1 MSNGIYVTRDDLV
14 EYVKARLG
22 HPVLELELE
31 LAEKD
36 GLGHVHLAINDTL
49 DWFFRYNQD
58 EANFHDWMILYLK
71 AGIIEYDIPEE
82 VTDVIDV
89 APSYGNGFT
98 PWTAFDVGA
107 GESLV
112 ATTGWSQFD
121 LVTYTAAQRYIADVK
136 KLVGTQYQVRFH
148 PFLHKLRIFPT
159 PRVDR
164 VAICRI
170 YRKTVIG
177 EVFANISFRDL
188 VVARCK
194 IMWGEILDRDDYTLP
209 GGGKVN
215 GSRLLEQARADLKEA
230 EQKIWDESAKPF
242 ILTDLDM

>member
-1 MSNGIYVTRDDLV
+1 MNSGIYVTRDDLA

-22 HPVLELELE
+22 SPVLELELE
-31 LAEKD
+31 LEEKD
-36 GLGHVHLAINDTL
+36 GLGHIYLAINDTL
-49 DWFFRYNQD
+49 DWFYRYNQD
-58 EANFHDWMILYLK
+58 EANYHDWMVLYLK
-71 AGIIEYDIPEE
+71 AGIIEYDTPEE
-82 VTDVIDV
+82 VSDVVDV
-89 APSYGNGFT
+89 APSFGNGFT

-136 KLVGTQYQVRFH
+136 KLVGIQYQVRFH
-148 PFLHKLRIFPT
+148 PFQHKLRIFPT
-159 PRVDR
+159 PRADR

-170 YRKTVIG
+170 YTKAKIG

-188 VVARCK
+188 VVARTK

-215 GSRLLEQARADLKEA
+215 GARLLENARADLLRYE
-230 EQKIWDESAKPF
+230 EKIVDESARPF

>member
-1 MSNGIYVTRDDLV
+1 MNSGIYVTRDDLA

-22 HPVLELELE
+22 SPVLELELE
-31 LAEKD
+31 LEEKD
-36 GLGHVHLAINDTL
+36 GLGHIYLAINDTL
-49 DWFFRYNQD
+49 DWFYRYNQD
-58 EANFHDWMILYLK
+58 EANYHDWMVLYLK
-71 AGIIEYDIPEE
+71 AGIIEYDTPEE
-82 VTDVIDV
+82 VSDVVDV
-89 APSYGNGFT
+89 APSFGNGFT

-136 KLVGTQYQVRFH
+136 KLVGIQYQVRFH
-148 PFLHKLRIFPT
+148 PFQHKLRIFPT
-159 PRVDR
+159 PRADR

-170 YRKTVIG
+170 YTKAKVG

-188 VVARCK
+188 VVARTK

-215 GSRLLEQARADLKEA
+215 GARLLENARADLLRYE
-230 EQKIWDESAKPF
+230 EKIWDESARPF

>member
-1 MSNGIYVTRDDLV
+1 MNTFITRDDLV

-36 GLGHVHLAINDTL
+36 GLGHIHLAINDTL
-49 DWFFRYNQD
+49 DWFFRYDQD
-58 EANFHDWMILYLK
+58 EANYHDWMVLRLK
-71 AGIIEYDIPEE
+71 KGIIEYDVPED

-89 APSYGNGFT
+89 APSFGNGFT

-121 LVTYTAAQRYIADVK
+121 LVTYTGAMRYIADVQ
-136 KLVGTQYQVRFH
+136 KLVGIQYQVRFH

-159 PRVDR
+159 PKQDR
-164 VAICRI
+164 VAVCKI

-177 EVFANISFRDL
+177 EVFANITFRDL
-188 VVARCK
+188 VTARTK
-194 IMWGEILDRDDYTLP
+194 IMWGEILGRDDYQMP
-209 GGGKVN
+209 GGAKVN
-215 GSRLLEQARADLKEA
+215 ASTLLSNARADLEKTEKKVI
-230 EQKIWDESAKPF
+230 EESARPF
-242 ILTDLDM
+242 IMTDLDL